1 MNLGLTQW
9 RKSAVSNKYKPSN
22 FLLTMKKIIL
32 SLVAAFMVATSASA
46 FSFDWGVTG
55 GLNYTTVKLSNKSAA
70 LSSLKSGDSQAGW
83 NVGVRANVGLIAGF
97 SVNGALLYNQN
108 KLVLEK
114 DAIRETETER
124 SFSVP
129 LNLRFNFGI
138 GKTGVFVGTGPQF
151 DFALGSTKWNDALL
165 NGANTFDNENMS
177 TSWNI
182 TAGAKVL
189 GKVELTAGYTFALG
203 AIGKAVVKE
212 MGGNS
217 LIGGGADIKRNMFQ
231 INATYYF

>member
-1 MNLGLTQW
+1 
-9 RKSAVSNKYKPSN
+9 
-22 FLLTMKKIIL
+22 MKKIL
-32 SLVAAFMVATSASA
+32 LTLVAALVVTSASA
-46 FSFDWGVTG
+46 FSFNWGITG
-55 GLNYTTVKLSNKSAA
+55 GLNYTKVKVSSKSAA
-70 LSSLKSGDSQAGW
+70 LSNLKSGDSQAGW
-83 NVGVRANVGLIAGF
+83 NIGVRANVGLIAGF

-108 KLVLEK
+108 KLVLEQG
-114 DAIRETETER
+114 AIKETETER

-138 GKTGVFVGTGPQF
+138 GQTGVFVGTGPQF

-165 NGANTFDNENMS
+165 NGASTFDNENMS

-182 TAGAKVL
+182 SAGAKVL
-189 GKVELTAGYTFALG
+189 GKLELTAGYTFALG
-203 AIGKAVVKE
+203 AIGKAVVKQV
-212 MGGNS
+212 GGQS

>member
-1 MNLGLTQW
+1 
-9 RKSAVSNKYKPSN
+9 
-22 FLLTMKKIIL
+22 MKKIL
-32 SLVAAFMVATSASA
+32 LTLVAALVVTSASA
-46 FSFDWGVTG
+46 FSFNWGITG
-55 GLNYTTVKLSNKSAA
+55 GLNYTKVKVSSKSAA

-83 NVGVRANVGLIAGF
+83 NIGVRANVGLIAGF

-108 KLVLEK
+108 KLVLEQG
-114 DAIRETETER
+114 AIKETETER

-138 GKTGVFVGTGPQF
+138 GQTGVFVGTGPQF

-165 NGANTFDNENMS
+165 NGASTFDNENMS

-182 TAGAKVL
+182 SAGAKVL
-189 GKVELTAGYTFALG
+189 GKLELTAGYTFALG
-203 AIGKAVVKE
+203 AIGKAVVKQV
-212 MGGNS
+212 GGQS